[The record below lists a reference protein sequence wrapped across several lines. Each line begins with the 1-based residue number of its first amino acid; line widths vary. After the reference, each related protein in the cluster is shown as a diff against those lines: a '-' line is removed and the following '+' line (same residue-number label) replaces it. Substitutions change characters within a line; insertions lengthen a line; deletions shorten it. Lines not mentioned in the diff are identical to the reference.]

1 MLVYTGGMR
10 FMIENV
16 ARVTKSDEFM
26 WEIWEV

>member
-10 FMIENV
+10 FMIENIPQM
-16 ARVTKSDEFM
+16 TESDEFL